1 MCNFSLLELNKL
13 VQSWILVVEV
23 GTKTLLVLPHEHG
36 QAKKLIRV
44 AFVGGG
50 GGEESRHGGSLFKRI
65 SYQME
70 CPGPGVA

>member
-44 AFVGGG
+44 ARSCV
-50 GGEESRHGGSLFKRI
+50 EWRWEI
-65 SYQME
+65 I
-70 CPGPGVA
+70 